1 MKDRV
6 VIIAEAGVNHNGSLE
21 LAKKLAE
28 QARNAGADYV
38 KFQTFKAEKLVT
50 LDARK
55 ADYQI
60 ENTRQADSQYDMLK
74 KLELSYED
82 FRELK
87 QYCEEIG
94 ISFLSTPFDFDSM
107 DFLGELGMDFFKIPS
122 GEVTN
127 LPYLERIAG
136 TGLPVVLS
144 TGMCTV
150 EEIEA
155 AVRILRNGKCTDIS
169 ILHCTTEYP
178 APAEECNLNVI
189 ETLKS
194 RFNVRVGYSD
204 HTEGILVPI
213 VAVASGAEIIE
224 KHFTLDRNMEGPD
237 HKASLEPQELKEMV
251 EKIRLVEKILGS
263 DEKKPT
269 ESEIRNIGVA
279 RKSIV
284 AKCDI
289 NEGAIF
295 SVENIDVKRPGT
307 GISPM
312 QWYDVLGKRAKRNF
326 KRDEMIEI

>member
-21 LAKKLAE
+21 LAKRLAE

-60 ENTRQADSQYDMLK
+60 ENTGHADSQFDMLK
-74 KLELSYED
+74 KLELTYDD

-87 QYCEEIG
+87 QYCDKIG
-94 ISFLSTPFDFDSM
+94 ISFLSTPFDSDSM
-107 DFLGELGMDFFKIPS
+107 DFLGELGIDFFKIPS

-127 LPYLERIAG
+127 LPYLERIAAA
-136 TGLPVVLS
+136 GLPVVLS

-155 AVRILRNGKCTDIS
+155 AVNILKNKSCKDIS

-178 APAEECNLNVI
+178 APVEECNLNVI
-189 ETLKS
+189 ETLKR

-204 HTEGILVPI
+204 HTEGILVPV
-213 VAVASGAEIIE
+213 VAVARGARIIE

-237 HKASLEPQELKEMV
+237 HRASIEPQELKEMV

-289 NEGAIF
+289 HEGDMF

-312 QWYDVLGKRAKRNF
+312 QWYDVLGRRAKRNF

>member
-107 DFLGELGMDFFKIPS
+107 DFLGELGIDFFKIPS

-155 AVRILRNGKCTDIS
+155 AVRILRNGKCSDIS